1 MGVFF
6 RLYAHLIRGPSLPEN
21 RVPFCRC
28 RCFVLLAMSSSRLPL
43 AATLVCIAAIGV
55 GWLLE
60 HRSHARLQRE
70 YADLSARLAATDEA
84 LAKSRPDPEAVAA
97 DNRAREALQAEV
109 LRLRGDVANLRRN
122 QATQKK
128 APIPAN
134 APPPN
139 PTPPTA
145 TAEAPGTGPGWMVS
159 RVPLNGGALFPAWTS
174 ADGKQAWV
182 LAIPSVA
189 QPDINSGNVMLEQM
203 IFEGSPEALASL
215 GIGSTPAGGAAGSA
229 PLDPEGSKALLERL
243 RKTDGIDV
251 LSAPRIITG
260 GGNEAQVSIGNDT
273 RGHLNLSVIPNL
285 APDGNVDLR
294 LKVSRSE
301 GTGQP

>member
-1 MGVFF
+1 
-6 RLYAHLIRGPSLPEN
+6 
-21 RVPFCRC
+21 
-28 RCFVLLAMSSSRLPL
+28 MSSSRLPL

-60 HRSHARLQRE
+60 HRSHARLQQE
-70 YADLSARLAATDEA
+70 YADLSARLAATEET
-84 LAKSRPDPEAVAA
+84 LARSRPDPEAVAA
-97 DNRAREALQAEV
+97 DNRAREALHAEV

-122 QATQKK
+122 QATPKK
-128 APIPAN
+128 APLPAS
-134 APPPN
+134 APTPN
-139 PTPPTA
+139 PTLPTA
-145 TAEAPGTGPGWMVS
+145 TEEAPGTGPGWMAS

-182 LAIPSVA
+182 LAIPSAA

-203 IFEGSPEALASL
+203 IFEGSPEALATL
-215 GIGSTPAGGAAGSA
+215 GIGSTPAGGATGFAA
-229 PLDPEGSKALLERL
+229 LDPEGSKALLERL

-273 RGHLNLSVIPNL
+273 DGHLNLSVIPNL

-294 LKVSRSE
+294 LKFSRTE
-301 GTGQP
+301 GTDQP

>member
-1 MGVFF
+1 
-6 RLYAHLIRGPSLPEN
+6 
-21 RVPFCRC
+21 
-28 RCFVLLAMSSSRLPL
+28 MSSSRAPL
-43 AATLVCIAAIGV
+43 VAALVCIGAIGV

-60 HRSHARLQRE
+60 HRSHARLQQE
-70 YADLSARLAATDEA
+70 YTDLSARLAATDEA
-84 LAKSRPDPEAVAA
+84 LTKSRPDPDVLAA
-97 DNRAREALQAEV
+97 DSRAREALQAEV
-109 LRLRGDVANLRRN
+109 LRLRGEIGNLRRN

-128 APIPAN
+128 APLPVN
-134 APPPN
+134 APTPN
-139 PTPPTA
+139 PTLPTG
-145 TAEAPGTGPGWMVS
+145 TEEEPGTGPGWMAT
-159 RVPLNGGALFPAWTS
+159 RVPLKGGALFPAWTS

-182 LAIPSVA
+182 LAIPSLT

-203 IFEGSPEALASL
+203 IFEGSPETLANL
-215 GIGSTPAGGAAGSA
+215 GIGSTSAGGAAGFA
-229 PLDPEGSKALLERL
+229 ALDPEGSKALVERL

-273 RGHLNLSVIPNL
+273 GGHLNLSVIPSL

>member
-1 MGVFF
+1 
-6 RLYAHLIRGPSLPEN
+6 
-21 RVPFCRC
+21 
-28 RCFVLLAMSSSRLPL
+28 MSSSRVPFI
-43 AATLVCIAAIGV
+43 AALVCIAAIGV

-60 HRSHARLQRE
+60 HRSHARFQQE
-70 YADLSARLAATDEA
+70 FTDLSARLAATEEA
-84 LAKSRPDPEAVAA
+84 LAKARPDPDLRAA

-122 QATQKK
+122 QATPKK
-128 APIPAN
+128 APLPVN

-139 PTPPTA
+139 PAVPTGA
-145 TAEAPGTGPGWMVS
+145 EEAPGTGPGWMAT
-159 RVPLNGGALFPAWTS
+159 RVPMNGGALFPAWTS

-203 IFEGSPEALASL
+203 IFEGSPEALATL
-215 GIGSTPAGGAAGSA
+215 GIGSTPASGAVGFPA
-229 PLDPEGSKALLERL
+229 LDPEGSKALLERL

-251 LSAPRIITG
+251 LSSPRIITG
-260 GGNEAQVSIGNDT
+260 GGIEAQVSIGNDT
-273 RGHLNLSVIPNL
+273 GGQLNLSVIPNL
-285 APDGNVDLR
+285 APGGNVDLR
-294 LKVSRSE
+294 LKVSRTE